1 MTVDARSLPPWYD
14 DAKLG
19 LFVHWGLYSVPA
31 WAPTGPDIQ
40 TLLRERGPS
49 VMLARIPYAEWYR
62 NTMGIPG
69 SPTAVHH
76 RETYGADFAYDDFVA
91 PFDAATAT
99 ADLDALAG
107 VAVTAGAGYLVL
119 TTKHSDGFALWPS
132 ATPHPRKGRYHAAR
146 DLVGGLTDA
155 ARARGLR
162 MGLYYCGGYDWAY
175 TDRTMRR
182 GADLLLA
189 IPTAPGYER
198 FAAAQVRELIDRY
211 TPDVLWGDVAWP
223 VGAELDAL
231 VAHYRAAVPEG
242 VINDR
247 WAVIPGLD
255 AAWRRAL
262 LAGSGRVAE
271 LLWSRLP
278 EQRRKL
284 EFPHAPFADFTTPE
298 YAVPDTIVAS
308 KWEATRG
315 VGHSFGAN
323 HAETAADLVSGA
335 ELVRLLADVVA
346 KGGNL
351 LIGVGPDADGTVP
364 DAQVAPLRTLGEWL
378 DVNGAAIRGSR
389 PWSEAAGTCA
399 DGSPWR
405 ATVTDGVVHVLLLE
419 PPTAGEVV
427 VRGVAATGIDTVT
440 HLGTGAV
447 LRTDTRDGHLAVT
460 LPAVTLPTGRD
471 REPVA
476 VLRVGGEP
484 RPA

>member
-1 MTVDARSLPPWYD
+1 MSLDERPLPSWYD

-40 TLLRERGPS
+40 TRLREQGPTA
-49 VMLARIPYAEWYR
+49 MLANIPYAEWYR

-69 SPTAVHH
+69 SPTARHH
-76 RETYGADFAYDDFVA
+76 RAQYGAGFAYDDFI
-91 PFDAATAT
+91 PQFDAATAT

-107 VAVTAGAGYLVL
+107 VATTAGAGYLVL

-132 ATPHPRKGRYHAAR
+132 ATPHPRKGDYQATR

-155 ARARGLR
+155 VRARGLR

-175 TDRTMRR
+175 TDRTMRH

-189 IPTAPGYER
+189 IPTTREYER

-211 TPDVLWGDVAWP
+211 APDVLWGDVAWP
-223 VGAELDAL
+223 VGAELDGL
-231 VAHYRAAVPEG
+231 VAAYRAAVPDG
-242 VINDR
+242 VMNDR

-255 AAWRRAL
+255 TGWRRAL
-262 LAGSGRVAE
+262 LKGAGRIAE

-278 EQRRKL
+278 ENRRTL

-298 YAVPDTIVAS
+298 YAVPDTVVAR

-323 HAETAADLVSGA
+323 HAETAADIVSGA
-335 ELVRLLADVVA
+335 GLVRLLADVVA

-351 LIGVGPDADGTVP
+351 LIGVGPDADGVVP
-364 DAQVAPLRTLGEWL
+364 EAQVAPLRALGEWL
-378 DVNGAAIRGSR
+378 AVNGAAIRGSR
-389 PWSEAAGTCA
+389 PWSRAVGTCA
-399 DGSPWR
+399 DGSAWR
-405 ATVTDGVVHVLLLE
+405 ATVTDGVVHVLLLD
-419 PPTAGEVV
+419 PPPAGAVV
-427 VRGVAATGIDTVT
+427 LTGLASAGIDTVT
-440 HLGTGAV
+440 HLAAGAV
-447 LRTDTRDGHLAVT
+447 LPVEVIDGDAAIT
-460 LPAVTLPTGRD
+460 LPPGREA
-471 REPVA
+471 EPVA
-476 VLRVGGEP
+476 VMRLDGDP
-484 RPA
+484 RPR